1 MFTKITSAVLIVAT
15 LGLGT
20 AAIAQPN
27 VGVQRDA
34 GFITALDLKKMTVT
48 LSDGATY
55 DLPYGFS
62 LTSFNVGNKVVVG
75 WDQVGGTKIASSMV
89 LGS

>member
-27 VGVQRDA
+27 AGVQQDT
-34 GFITALDLKKMTVT
+34 GFITALDLKERTVT
-48 LSDGATY
+48 LADGATY
-55 DLPYGFS
+55 DLPYGFNLS
-62 LTSFNVGNKVVVG
+62 SFAVGAKVVVG
-75 WDQVGGTKIASSMV
+75 WDQIGTTKLASSMV
-89 LGS
+89 FGS